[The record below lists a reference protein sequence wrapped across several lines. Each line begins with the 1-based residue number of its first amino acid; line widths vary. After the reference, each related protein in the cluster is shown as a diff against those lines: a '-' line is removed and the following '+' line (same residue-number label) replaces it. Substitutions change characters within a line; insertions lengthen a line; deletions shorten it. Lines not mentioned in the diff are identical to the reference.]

1 MAGVG
6 WRQPWWKRGWDG
18 LVEVED
24 NGRGLDH
31 HQGEPHR
38 SCESCRM
45 LLRGPRQYELMGKAE
60 YSCVRQSYGFGYKL
74 SS

>member
-6 WRQPWWKRGWDG
+6 WRRPWCKLGWDR
-18 LVEVED
+18 LVVED
-24 NGRGLDH
+24 NERGLEH

-60 YSCVRQSYGFGYKL
+60 YSYVRQSDGFGYKL